1 MISTTEHTGTTENLS
16 AEYPVLAEIAG
27 DVGLLGALD
36 MLGALG
42 ALGALGGDRSVVI
55 VW

>member
-36 MLGALG
+36 IGALG
-42 ALGALGGDRSVVI
+42 AFGALGGDRSVVI

>member
-1 MISTTEHTGTTENLS
+1 MISTTEHTGTTGNLS
-16 AEYPVLAEIAG
+16 AEYPGLAEIAG

-36 MLGALG
+36 VLGALG
-42 ALGALGGDRSVVI
+42 AFGGDGSVVI

>member
-1 MISTTEHTGTTENLS
+1 MISTTETTETLS

-27 DVGLLGALD
+27 DVGLFGALD
-36 MLGALG
+36 MLGVLG
-42 ALGALGGDRSVVI
+42 AVGGDRSVVI